1 MDLIWEFESYF
12 SSSKSFMAY
21 SGSGLWLLASQ
32 GNIKN
37 GLELGFGSRISN
49 GLGLGFRHGVLART
63 IF

>member
-1 MDLIWEFESYF
+1 
-12 SSSKSFMAY
+12 MAY

-37 GLELGFGSRISN
+37 ELELGFGSRISN